1 MFRRLFVSGHRTC
14 SFRKQLGIGSTI
26 FVALLHS
33 ARQAGFAAAKLPT
46 VAWSPRH
53 APLPELEELEQVA
66 GPNPNLAI
74 GVLPKFLTDSEIKTL
89 NAVAGHAHSWE
100 VKDRHEGLIF
110 THYVRRIESA
120 LREVDLDLYQKLLLT
135 AWSVD
140 QQIWKNLGPLD
151 YTLPQIEYIEY
162 DVEKLGCEGKIA
174 KHNDNGSMVSL
185 VALLSDPSEFQG
197 GANFFKGL
205 PQKRRVVLQTG
216 DAVFFY
222 GHQCEHWIS
231 PVTSG
236 RRAILQIELQSP
248 KLLQSQEDPE
258 ERPKAKKK
266 PKGSKAGRGRRR

>member
-1 MFRRLFVSGHRTC
+1 M
-14 SFRKQLGIGSTI
+14 
-26 FVALLHS
+26 
-33 ARQAGFAAAKLPT
+33 
-46 VAWSPRH
+46 
-53 APLPELEELEQVA
+53 
-66 GPNPNLAI
+66 
-74 GVLPKFLTDSEIKTL
+74 
-89 NAVAGHAHSWE
+89 
-100 VKDRHEGLIF
+100 
-110 THYVRRIESA
+110 
-120 LREVDLDLYQKLLLT
+120 
-135 AWSVD
+135 D

-197 GANFFKGL
+197 GANFFKGV

-236 RRAILQIELQSP
+236 RRAILQIELQNP

-258 ERPKAKKK
+258 ERPGKKAKA
-266 PKGSKAGRGRRR
+266 KGSKGSRTRRRR

>member
-1 MFRRLFVSGHRTC
+1 MNRRILVSGHPTC

-26 FVALLHS
+26 FVALLHCTQ
-33 ARQAGFAAAKLPT
+33 QAGFAAAKLPT

-53 APLPELEELEQVA
+53 ATLPELEELEQVA

-74 GVLPKFLTDSEIKTL
+74 GVLPKFLTDAEIETL
-89 NAVAGHAHSWE
+89 NAVAGHANSWE
-100 VKDRHEGLIF
+100 DRHEGLIF

-197 GANFFKGL
+197 GANFFKGA

-248 KLLQSQEDPE
+248 KLLQCQEDPE
-258 ERPKAKKK
+258 ERPGKRK
-266 PKGSKAGRGRRR
+266 PKGSKGGRGRRR